1 MILDLSKWNILRDCL
16 FNNINSH
23 LLLLQVHFQLL
34 FLAGLS
40 MAEEELAPMA
50 VVIAVAALLLL
61 ALAVLTAICCLQRRR
76 RRSLLSAN
84 DDAEPQKANNKM
96 APNVRGKDDIQIAAN
111 KMEDLLQHNTQQLL
125 QQSACVNSN
134 LYVESLH
141 NNEYEVPHSE
151 RSCYGYY
158 DLRDVVRPAALR

>member
-1 MILDLSKWNILRDCL
+1 
-16 FNNINSH
+16 
-23 LLLLQVHFQLL
+23 
-34 FLAGLS
+34 

-96 APNVRGKDDIQIAAN
+96 APIVRGKDDIQIAAN

-141 NNEYEVPHSE
+141 NNEYEVQHSE